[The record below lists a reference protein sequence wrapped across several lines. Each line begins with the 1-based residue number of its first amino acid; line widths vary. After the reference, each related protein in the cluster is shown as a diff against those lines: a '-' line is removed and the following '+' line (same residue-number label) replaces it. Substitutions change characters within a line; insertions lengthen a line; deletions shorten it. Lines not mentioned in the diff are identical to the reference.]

1 MKKSLLAIF
10 AAAGLLAS
18 AASAIA
24 GPEVNT
30 ATGAV
35 LVDGKPAP
43 GLAAHDFEVVAY
55 FTEGKPAQGDAAFP
69 PSACAPGVRRGKSS
83 TGAFPSRPEGGPGAP
98 HPRRFKHLWMALRE
112 SLGLTRRLMTS
123 TMSSRL
129 KRTSCRRA
137 VPDLIRDEFLFGQAR
152 ALPEVVA
159 DVGAVVLA
167 RPAFPAPDGRLGHA
181 KLAGKFGDG
190 RRARL
195 DVGAAL
201 RRRPRVRMEINL
213 HGNPAPE
220 DTSNRA

>member
-1 MKKSLLAIF
+1 
-10 AAAGLLAS
+10 
-18 AASAIA
+18 
-24 GPEVNT
+24 
-30 ATGAV
+30 
-35 LVDGKPAP
+35 
-43 GLAAHDFEVVAY
+43 
-55 FTEGKPAQGDAAFP
+55 
-69 PSACAPGVRRGKSS
+69 
-83 TGAFPSRPEGGPGAP
+83 
-98 HPRRFKHLWMALRE
+98 MALRE
-112 SLGLTRRLMTS
+112 SLGLTQRFMTS

-129 KRTSCRRA
+129 SRASWRRP
-137 VPDLIRDEFLFGQAR
+137 VPDLIRDEFFLDRAG